1 MKQVNRYQAPPAQ
14 QFLFS
19 KLHFCFSAFAL
30 RWVYVS
36 RYHREQRMHDDAQ
49 LMSLVAGGQDDAFA
63 TLIDRWRARVWT
75 FIDRMCGRLG
85 RNDDIFQD
93 VWMRIYLYRKSYD
106 PGRSFKSY
114 LFTVVVNCC
123 RTNLSKY
130 VSQSAAA
137 LAPGDSA
144 GSDRL
149 SPQIEPLDALIDN
162 EQYAH
167 VRQAVD
173 RLPEKQ
179 RTVVLLYLL
188 YDSNYSLIADTLA
201 LRKGTVRSHMSLA
214 LNNLRRI
221 LVRKS
226 PEAQPLAKGQVTH
239 E

>member
-1 MKQVNRYQAPPAQ
+1 
-14 QFLFS
+14 
-19 KLHFCFSAFAL
+19 
-30 RWVYVS
+30 
-36 RYHREQRMHDDAQ
+36 MHDDAQ
-49 LMSLVAGGQDDAFA
+49 LMSLVAGGRDDAFA
-63 TLIDRWRARVWT
+63 TLIDRWRPRVWM

-106 PGRSFKSY
+106 PGRTFKSY

-123 RTNLSKY
+123 RTNLAKY
-130 VSQSAAA
+130 FPEPATHP
-137 LAPGDSA
+137 APPHSTGPDSI
-144 GSDRL
+144 SHE
-149 SPQIEPLDALIDN
+149 PEPLDALIDH
-162 EQYAH
+162 EQHRH

-188 YDSNYSLIADTLA
+188 YDSNYSMIAEALS

-214 LNNLRRI
+214 LKNLRRL
-221 LVRKS
+221 LVRTS
-226 PEAQPLAKGQVTH
+226 PTTEPLPKGQVSH